1 MSKHD
6 DRVSIKDM
14 LSHASEA
21 VELLGEASREELGH
35 DRVIQLALTRLVEII
50 GKAEDIKLEQRAAL
64 LSWLN
69 GHFGYELTRGTAP
82 NRATPSRPRPR
93 KALEI

>member
-21 VELLGEASREELGH
+21 VELLDEASREELGH
-35 DRVIQLALTRLVEII
+35 DRVMQLALTRLVEII
-50 GKAEDIKLEQRAAL
+50 GAAGHLEGGLRCC
-64 LSWLN
+64 LSGL
-69 GHFGYELTRGTAP
+69 RGRGCASVVP
-82 NRATPSRPRPR
+82 PGGVEPRPSVRPRR
-93 KALEI
+93 